1 MSNTIDL
8 TLDGLSCGHC
18 VKRVKESL
26 EQRPDVE
33 QAEVTLTEAHV
44 TGSASAQALIDTVKQ
59 AGYGA
64 ELSHPKAKPLA
75 ESSIPSEALTAATP
89 ELPAAHDEDD
99 SQQLL
104 INGMSCASCVSRVQN
119 ALAAVPGVS
128 QARVNLA
135 ERTALVMGSASAAEL
150 VQAVEKA
157 GYGAEAI
164 EDDLERRERQ
174 QETAIATMKRFR
186 WQAIVAL
193 LVGIPVMVW
202 GMLGDNMMVTDE
214 NRTLWLV
221 IGVVTLGVMV
231 FAGGHFYTSAW
242 KSLKNRTATMDTLV
256 ALGTGAA
263 WLYSMSVNVWPQ
275 WFPMEARHL
284 YYEASAM
291 IIGLIN
297 LGHMLE
303 ARARQ
308 RSSKALERLLDLTP
322 PSARVVTE
330 DGEKALPLGIGKAEL
345 VQCLQLRP
353 QVGHQRFF
361 RGQGQVVIGLL
372 LQLGD
377 KLPLQ
382 RRLAL
387 VARLAHPRL
396 GQELGHHRAFAG
408 QGNGFIAMRLEVFA
422 HAASLKVSSRSR

>member
-1 MSNTIDL
+1 
-8 TLDGLSCGHC
+8 
-18 VKRVKESL
+18 
-26 EQRPDVE
+26 
-33 QAEVTLTEAHV
+33 
-44 TGSASAQALIDTVKQ
+44 
-59 AGYGA
+59 
-64 ELSHPKAKPLA
+64 
-75 ESSIPSEALTAATP
+75 
-89 ELPAAHDEDD
+89 
-99 SQQLL
+99 
-104 INGMSCASCVSRVQN
+104 MSCASCVSRVQN
-119 ALAAVPGVS
+119 ALQAVPGVA

-135 ERTALVMGSASAAEL
+135 ERTALVMGSASAADL

-164 EDDLERRERQ
+164 EDDIKRRERQ
-174 QETAIATMKRFR
+174 QETAVATMKRFR

-202 GMLGDNMMVTDE
+202 GMIGDNMMVTDD
-214 NRTLWLV
+214 NRTLWLG
-221 IGVVTLGVMV
+221 IGAITLAVMV

-322 PSARVVTE
+322 PTARVVTDE
-330 DGEKALPLGIGKAEL
+330 GEKA
-345 VQCLQLRP
+345 
-353 QVGHQRFF
+353 
-361 RGQGQVVIGLL
+361 
-372 LQLGD
+372 
-377 KLPLQ
+377 
-382 RRLAL
+382 
-387 VARLAHPRL
+387 
-396 GQELGHHRAFAG
+396 
-408 QGNGFIAMRLEVFA
+408 
-422 HAASLKVSSRSR
+422 SRWLTCSPA